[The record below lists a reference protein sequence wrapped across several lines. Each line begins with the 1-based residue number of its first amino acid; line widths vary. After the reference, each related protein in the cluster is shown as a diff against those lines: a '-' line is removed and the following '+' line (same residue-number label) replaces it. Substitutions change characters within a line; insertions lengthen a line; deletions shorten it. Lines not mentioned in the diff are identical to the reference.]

1 VNEYPIWWS
10 DTLTIYNKY
19 TNPETRVVTWYK
31 YVLNGCFWKYTG
43 NKVTINETI
52 IETDNTLC
60 RIPENDKFLERHEWE
75 NLPEESKK
83 EYFTLSTGD
92 IIVKGNVE
100 DVIDEYTSG
109 KRSSDLLTKYR
120 KLQGC
125 MLVEKCSINTGI
137 GRGINHYCVRGV

>member
-31 YVLNGCFWKYTG
+31 CVLNGCFWKYTG
-43 NKVTINETI
+43 NKITINETTL
-52 IETDNTLC
+52 ETDTTMC
-60 RIPENDKFLERHEWE
+60 RIPENDKFLERYDWE
-75 NLPEESKK
+75 ELPEESKK

-100 DVIDEYTSG
+100 DTIEEYTSG

-137 GRGINHYCVRGV
+137 GRGINHYYVRGV